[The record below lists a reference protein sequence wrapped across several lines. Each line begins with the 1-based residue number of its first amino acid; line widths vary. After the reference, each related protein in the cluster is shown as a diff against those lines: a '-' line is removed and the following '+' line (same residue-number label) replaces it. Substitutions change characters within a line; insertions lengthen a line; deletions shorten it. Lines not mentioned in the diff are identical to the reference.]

1 MEIYALKGH
10 QIICDDL
17 DVGYDYQKEIANK
30 YLELGKI
37 YTVEKTQ
44 VESSSTKVILQEIP
58 GIEFNSTCF
67 EDVEEQ
73 SEEDSKKH
81 PDYPKYH

>member
-17 DVGYDYQKEIANK
+17 DVGYDYHKEIAKK

-44 VESSSTKVILQEIP
+44 VESSSTTVILKEIP

>member
-1 MEIYALKGH
+1 MEIYVIKGH
-10 QIICDDL
+10 KVICDEMSM
-17 DVGYDYQKEIANK
+17 GYVYHQEIAKK

-37 YTVEKTQ
+37 YTVKKTI
-44 VESSSTKVILQEIP
+44 VESSSTAVILQEIP
-58 GIEFNSTCF
+58 DIEFNSTYF

-73 SEEDSKKH
+73 PEEDSKTH

>member
-1 MEIYALKGH
+1 
-10 QIICDDL
+10 
-17 DVGYDYQKEIANK
+17 
-30 YLELGKI
+30 
-37 YTVEKTQ
+37 
-44 VESSSTKVILQEIP
+44 VILEEIP